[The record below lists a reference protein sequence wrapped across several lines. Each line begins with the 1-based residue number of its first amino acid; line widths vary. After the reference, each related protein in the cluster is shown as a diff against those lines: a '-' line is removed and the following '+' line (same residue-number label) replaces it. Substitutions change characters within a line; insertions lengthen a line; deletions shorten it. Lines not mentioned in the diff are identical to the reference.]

1 MILQDIGTGTIA
13 NDGSGDNPR
22 AGANKI
28 NANNALIAAALSG
41 AVAGGALAGTEK
53 VLGLDGSTN
62 KAWLLSQVAAY
73 VAAYMAGV
81 APATLNEISELA
93 AALGNDPNYAT
104 TIAAALGGK
113 QPLDSDLTA
122 IAALS
127 TTTWGRALLTLADAA
142 ALRSLLGCGY
152 VVHQSAVNSAITG
165 TTTETTLA
173 TFTIPAGSLGPNG
186 SAEFMLLAGYTNSVN
201 TKTLRL
207 RINGTQALAIT
218 LTTTASGQFIFTIAN
233 RGATNS
239 QVANATSFVGIS
251 GAGGSEQ
258 TFSFDT
264 TADLT
269 ITITGQLTNTG
280 EEIRLARRRCIIYP
294 GA

>member
-1 MILQDIGTGTIA
+1 MILQNINIGTVA
-13 NDGSGDNPR
+13 NDNTGDDFRSG
-22 AGANKI
+22 ASKI
-28 NANNALIAAALSG
+28 NANNALIS
-41 AVAGGALAGTEK
+41 
-53 VLGLDGSTN
+53 
-62 KAWLLSQVAAY
+62 
-73 VAAYMAGV
+73 
-81 APATLNEISELA
+81 
-93 AALGNDPNYAT
+93 AALGDDANFAAT
-104 TIAAALGGK
+104 MATALAGK
-113 QPLDSDLTA
+113 QPLDSDLSA

-127 TTTWGRALLTLADAA
+127 TTSFGRGLLTMADGPAAVAAIGAQALDADLTAIAGLTTTAWGRALLTLADAA

-152 VVHQSAVNSAITG
+152 VIHQSAVNSAVTG

-173 TFTIPAGSLGPNG
+173 TFTIPANSIGPNG

-201 TKTLRL
+201 TKTLRI
-207 RINGTQALAIT
+207 RVNGTQVLAIT

-233 RGATNS
+233 RGAVNS
-239 QVANATSFVGIS
+239 QVANASSFPGIS

-269 ITITGQLTNTG
+269 VTITGQLTNTG